1 MCIYIILFACA
12 EKIRKESFITNHT
25 NSKTKRQLM
34 KFFSFATPTLIM
46 ERGGQIQMCNES
58 FERFVQESMKIKT
71 VPSNFL
77 KFIQADT
84 KAH

>member
-1 MCIYIILFACA
+1 
-12 EKIRKESFITNHT
+12 
-25 NSKTKRQLM
+25 M

-84 KAH
+84 KAHQKLTEIIEVYSK

>member
-1 MCIYIILFACA
+1 
-12 EKIRKESFITNHT
+12 
-25 NSKTKRQLM
+25 M